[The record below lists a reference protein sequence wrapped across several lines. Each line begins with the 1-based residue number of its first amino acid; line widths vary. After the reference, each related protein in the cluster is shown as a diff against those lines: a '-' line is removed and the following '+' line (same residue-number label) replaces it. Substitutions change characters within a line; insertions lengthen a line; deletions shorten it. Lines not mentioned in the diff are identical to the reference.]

1 MRALTGS
8 DPRRVG
14 PYRLLYR
21 LGEGGM
27 GRVYLGRSRG
37 GRTVA
42 LKVVHDALAGDPGF
56 RARFA
61 REVRAAQSLRGAGTV
76 PVLDADPEAEVP
88 WLATA
93 YVPGPALSEAVLAHG
108 PLPEPALWRLSSGL
122 AHALDGVH
130 RAGLVHRDVKP
141 SNVLLSPSGPLLID
155 FGIARSAD
163 ETALTGTGLV
173 VGSPGFMSPE
183 QAEGRTIG
191 PAADL
196 FSLGAVLAFAA
207 TGRGP
212 FGGGSVAELLYRLV
226 HHEPDLAGVEGP
238 FAELVRRCLA
248 KRPDD
253 RPPVAELAA
262 TADAQREETG
272 SWLPAPVVAAI
283 AQKAEELLN
292 AEAEAEDP
300 EPGPTG
306 REPGP
311 APGPTAVTVAL
322 PPTAPPR
329 TAVLAPHEA
338 PEGAPQRS
346 APKPPPG
353 PAARPAAPTPAPS
366 SAPSS
371 APTPARIPSVPRDRA
386 AVRGPAAVPR
396 ARASSTGVPTAR
408 ERAVRVL
415 TTGLGRPALGVFYLV
430 PMVAFLVGGI
440 DLLSRA
446 EAYPSL
452 SDQAQGPYQWAM
464 NDGWRVPATLLLIAA
479 AVGLHGYR
487 RRLPTA
493 PPGRVRLWSAGIA
506 VYWIGLIAVLTLH
519 LLWFL
524 FVHNGYDYYEHGG
537 QHWLWWVAGPV
548 MVLGGGISPL
558 VLVMSLIRLFKA

>member
-1 MRALTGS
+1 MRPLTET

-14 PYRLLYR
+14 SYRLLYR

-42 LKVVHDALAGDPGF
+42 LKVVHGALAGDPGF
-56 RARFA
+56 RTRFA

-76 PVLDADPEAEVP
+76 PVLDADPDAEVP

-108 PLPEPALWRLSSGL
+108 PLPEPALWRLLSGL

-183 QAEGRTIG
+183 QAEGRTVG

-253 RPPVAELAA
+253 RPAVAELAA
-262 TADAQREETG
+262 TADAHREDSG

-292 AEAEAEDP
+292 AEAEFEPEPEP
-300 EPGPTG
+300 EPGRRREPRPEPG
-306 REPGP
+306 LGPERGQEPRAEPGP
-311 APGPTAVTVAL
+311 RPEPEPEPGAEPGPEPRSARAGAGTAGTGT
-322 PPTAPPR
+322 PTAATTVLPQPAPPPR
-329 TAVLAPHEA
+329 TAVLPSRAP
-338 PEGAPQRS
+338 
-346 APKPPPG
+346 
-353 PAARPAAPTPAPS
+353 
-366 SAPSS
+366 
-371 APTPARIPSVPRDRA
+371 
-386 AVRGPAAVPR
+386 VRGPAAVPR
-396 ARASSTGVPTAR
+396 ARASSTGVPSAR
-408 ERAVRVL
+408 ERAVRAL
-415 TTGLGRPALGVFYLV
+415 TTGLGRPVLGLFYLV
-430 PMVAFLVGGI
+430 PMVAFLVGGV

-446 EAYPSL
+446 VDHPSL

-464 NDGWRVPATLLLIAA
+464 NDWWRVPATLLLIAA
-479 AVGLHGYR
+479 MVGLQGYR
-487 RRLPTA
+487 GRLLTVR
-493 PPGRVRLWSAGIA
+493 PGRVRLWSAGIA
-506 VYWIGLIAVLTLH
+506 LYWIALIAVLTLH

-524 FVHNGYDYYEHGG
+524 FVHNGFDYYEHGG

>member
-1 MRALTGS
+1 MRALTES
-8 DPRRVG
+8 DPRGVG

-42 LKVVHDALAGDPGF
+42 LKVVHGALAGDPGF
-56 RARFA
+56 RTRFA

-76 PVLDADPEAEVP
+76 PVLDADPDAEVP

-108 PLPEPALWRLSSGL
+108 PLPEPALWRLLSGL

-183 QAEGRTIG
+183 QAEGRTVG

-262 TADAQREETG
+262 TADAHREESG

-292 AEAEAEDP
+292 AEAEVEP
-300 EPGPTG
+300 EPQPDPRSRPVAAETAAESGPG
-306 REPGP
+306 
-311 APGPTAVTVAL
+311 AVTVAL

-329 TAVLAPHEA
+329 TAVL
-338 PEGAPQRS
+338 
-346 APKPPPG
+346 
-353 PAARPAAPTPAPS
+353 PAQEPMERPAGKPAPR
-366 SAPSS
+366 PSV
-371 APTPARIPSVPRDRA
+371 PTPARPSAAPRSRA
-386 AVRGPAAVPR
+386 AVRGPDAESR
-396 ARASSTGVPTAR
+396 ARARSTGVPTAR
-408 ERAVRVL
+408 ERAVRAL
-415 TTGLGRPALGVFYLV
+415 TTGLGRPLFGLFYLV

-440 DLLSRA
+440 DLLGRA

-464 NDGWRVPATLLLIAA
+464 DDWWRVPATLLLIAA
-479 AVGLHGYR
+479 MVGLHGYR
-487 RRLPTA
+487 GRLATVRA
-493 PPGRVRLWSAGIA
+493 GRVRLWSAGIA
-506 VYWIGLIAVLTLH
+506 FYWIALIAVLTLH

-524 FVHNGYDYYEHGG
+524 FVHNGYDSYEHGG
-537 QHWLWWVAGPV
+537 QHWLWWVAIPV
-548 MVLGGGISPL
+548 LVLGGGVSPL